1 MGSTLRIGVVG
12 ASPNGSWGTS
22 AHIPALTGLPGF
34 RVSAVCN
41 AHRDTAA
48 ATGERCGAEHVF
60 DDARQLA
67 EHPDVDAVAICV
79 RVPKHKELVEVALAA
94 GKHVYCEWPLARSS
108 EEAETLLELARDRR
122 VVHMV
127 GLQARQS
134 PVLLHARS
142 LIDTGSIGAVH
153 SCSLTHS
160 VPWFFGPDPNSSYAY
175 LLDRDSGGHFLSI
188 PGGHS
193 IDALCHLLGEFRT
206 LSAVVAKVDFGLDDA
221 ATARQTSAN
230 QVVIGGVLQSGVVAS
245 VQLQGAPAFGTGVRL
260 EINGTKGDLLITSA
274 PGGRGI
280 QMSDLQLH
288 RSVGV
293 GQVQPVE
300 IPEEAWGVPPALRAG
315 PALNVARAYLEFRDA
330 IVQGREATPDF
341 AAALARHR
349 TLDAIERAAKEGCR
363 ITP

>member
-1 MGSTLRIGVVG
+1 
-12 ASPNGSWGTS
+12 
-22 AHIPALTGLPGF
+22 
-34 RVSAVCN
+34 
-41 AHRDTAA
+41 
-48 ATGERCGAEHVF
+48 
-60 DDARQLA
+60 
-67 EHPDVDAVAICV
+67 
-79 RVPKHKELVEVALAA
+79 VPKHKELVEVALAA

-108 EEAETLLELARDRR
+108 EEAEALLDLARDKR

-134 PVLLHARS
+134 PVLLHVRK
-142 LIDTGSIGAVH
+142 LIDAGSIGAVH
-153 SCSLTHS
+153 SCTLTHS

-175 LLDRDSGGHFLSI
+175 LLDHASGGHFLSI

-193 IDALCHLLGEFRT
+193 IDALCHLLGEFHT
-206 LSAVVAKVDFGLDDA
+206 LSAVVTKIDFGLDDA

-230 QVVIGGVLQSGVVAS
+230 QVLIAGVLESGVVAS
-245 VQLQGAPAFGTGVRL
+245 VRLQGAPAFGTGIRL

-288 RSVGV
+288 RSVAV

-300 IPEEAWGVPPALRAG
+300 IPDQAWGVPPTLRTG
-315 PALNVARAYLEFRDA
+315 PALNVARAYLEFREA
-330 IVQGREATPDF
+330 IMQGRDATPDF

-349 TLDAIERAAKEGCR
+349 TLDAVERAASEARR
-363 ITP
+363 ITL